1 MSKQGRIGLLIGI
14 ICFML
19 LMVWLFSSG
28 EGSDNPD
35 APVKKVSFVSSNWNK
50 KYLLDDKNP
59 LGLYMFTALAQ
70 SHLDT
75 NKHIEVVEDWI
86 GLDSITD
93 ADENPKTYMFVGN
106 IFQLKNK
113 EMDSILSDVHE
124 GSELFLAFENL
135 TENIFPKLFNSF
147 EYRSDY
153 SEEVNVFVENKKFN
167 MINLYQNDTIAKDW
181 WAFGELDFDEEYVG
195 LSSFM
200 EMPNF
205 VRVKHGKGFVYLH
218 ATPSMFQNY
227 QVKRIPGFKYAAYC
241 LNNIPRDNDIYML
254 ELGRRSDDYGN
265 YDTDDQSGKDLKND
279 DSYLQLI
286 FKNPTLLIALLLTI
300 LGLILFIIF
309 RSKRTRPIVPF
320 IPKRKDM
327 TLAFAE
333 TITSIYF
340 AKRNPYGLLQ
350 VQKKNFYDTVHRY
363 FFVDLYHRVG
373 DRELLILAEKSDT
386 DIQEIKKLVQAYETK
401 EASQVSEQFVAQI
414 TKEKYQFYR
423 RVGIISD
430 DFNDR
435 LQAQEMVFKRS
446 MWLPSLYIL
455 GGIALIL
462 IGLYLLVSAAGIG
475 IVLWPIGSVLLVL
488 GILRLS
494 KPYLIVS
501 KDKIIHYTTFAQKK
515 EFHRP
520 DLLNVESRKTG
531 VIITFR
537 NNNSLIINYWDLS
550 NFDRKQFERFISKL
564 HMNDL

>member
-1 MSKQGRIGLLIGI
+1 
-14 ICFML
+14 ML

-135 TENIFPKLFNSF
+135 TENLFPKLFNSF

-309 RSKRTRPIVPF
+309 RSKRTRPIVQF
-320 IPKRKDM
+320 IAKRKDM